1 MSESQNIEYKESWRD
16 EYLKWICGFANAQ
29 GGRIYIG
36 IDDNQ
41 QVVGVADTKR
51 LMEDIPNKIV
61 NYLDIVADVNLL
73 HKEDKDYIE
82 IAVQPCNL
90 PIAYHGIYHYRSGS
104 TKQELKGAALQ
115 QFLLRKMGHS
125 WDDIENERATLD
137 DIDRQAIDFFL
148 RKAVDAG
155 RMPVDSLNETTEKVL
170 SNLNLIGGEGK
181 LRNAALLL
189 FGKNPAKF
197 FTSVQFR
204 IGRFGRD
211 EADLMFHGR
220 IYIGIDDNQQVVG
233 VADTKRLMEDIPN
246 KIVNYLDIVADVN
259 LLHKEDKDYIEI
271 AVQPCNLPI
280 AYHGIYHYRSG
291 STKQELKGAALQQ
304 FLLRKMGHSWDDIE
318 NERATLDD
326 IDRQAIDFFLR
337 KAVDAGRM
345 PVDSLNETTEK
356 VLSNLN
362 LIGGEGK
369 LRNAALLLFGKNPA
383 KFFTSVQFRIGR
395 FGRDEADLM
404 FQDVVDGNIIQMTD
418 RVIEVLKSKNDDPLN
433 DPLNDPLK
441 LSSLE
446 KDILKLIVKD
456 NQSTYDNL
464 AISLSVSSA
473 TIKRAFRNLKVNGCI
488 IRKGSKK
495 IGYWMITE
503 KGKSILK

>member
-170 SNLNLIGGEGK
+170 SNLN
-181 LRNAALLL
+181 R
-189 FGKNPAKF
+189 
-197 FTSVQFR
+197 
-204 IGRFGRD
+204 
-211 EADLMFHGR
+211 
-220 IYIGIDDNQQVVG
+220 
-233 VADTKRLMEDIPN
+233 
-246 KIVNYLDIVADVN
+246 
-259 LLHKEDKDYIEI
+259 
-271 AVQPCNLPI
+271 
-280 AYHGIYHYRSG
+280 
-291 STKQELKGAALQQ
+291 
-304 FLLRKMGHSWDDIE
+304 
-318 NERATLDD
+318 
-326 IDRQAIDFFLR
+326 
-337 KAVDAGRM
+337 
-345 PVDSLNETTEK
+345 
-356 VLSNLN
+356 
-362 LIGGEGK
+362 IGGEGK

-418 RVIEVLKSKNDDPLN
+418 RVIEVLKSKND